1 MTRRFD
7 VASDLGSPPRLDGR
21 EIKGVP
27 AQFYRRDALG
37 GGICGLW
44 IGGRPMFD
52 VNIYDANGRPL
63 GSIGAD
69 TVASQETYDALRRV
83 LACEDIRA

>member
-7 VASDLGSPPRLDGR
+7 APAGLGIPPRLDGR
-21 EIKGVP
+21 EITGVP
-27 AQFYRRDALG
+27 SRFYRREALA

-44 IGGRPMFD
+44 IGGRPMYD

-63 GSIGAD
+63 GSIGSD
-69 TVASQETYDALRRV
+69 SSASHEMYDDLRRM
-83 LACEDIRA
+83 LAAEDIRA

>member
-7 VASDLGSPPRLDGR
+7 AAAGTGNPPRLDGR
-21 EIKGVP
+21 AVIGVP
-27 AQFYRRDALG
+27 ARFYRREALA

-44 IGGRPMFD
+44 IGGRPMYD

-63 GSIGAD
+63 GSIGSD
-69 TVASQETYDALRRV
+69 NSVSHEMYDELRRM
-83 LACEDIRA
+83 LAAEDIRA